1 MCVHVFLCICVYVY
15 FFICMHAY
23 LCASTYMGRVI
34 HSVENVTDVREKSD
48 LTFKTGMIGCPHA
61 GEYG

>member
-1 MCVHVFLCICVYVY
+1 MCVYVFLCICVYVY

-34 HSVENVTDVREKSD
+34 HSVENVTEKSD
-48 LTFKTGMIGCPHA
+48 LTFKTGMTGCPHA
-61 GEYG
+61 GESG